1 MFPRKSGI
9 PISERKVERSKSF
22 TMPKTPTESVGNSSE
37 ETRIDNPNKKPLKQ
51 RSSSFSTFDDK
62 YFEKS
67 QKQTTEVRNILES
80 ARKLFTES
88 QSFSSSSETAKEAS
102 EKLELSKKLL
112 AENFQL
118 RSSLEDLEKEITQ
131 LRSVNSTLTKK
142 NQILTESRKLPR
154 KPETYFTSPFRDE
167 SLTAHIFRTARSSD
181 GEESDVRPDSLMYSV
196 SPKELKYTENVTP
209 NNLTRDLYPEKL
221 HCEEHID
228 GDLEAKKDQQRS
240 LVLKL
245 ISELNQSESNSSKL
259 KEENLQLRQRQD
271 ASGSSF
277 ISKFYRPD
285 IFNSPL
291 DSPLNARDL
300 ANNFTD
306 GSDSS
311 PLNRN
316 VVLESTKAKE
326 DEALKERDLARDEN
340 ASLAA
345 LLKTKND
352 EIKLLKGEKDSA
364 FQEIESLRE
373 EQSNIEEERSEGIR
387 KQDRTIQKLKDL
399 RERLQKAE
407 LAASETYVAIDQ
419 KEFAEKKLQDFFA
432 EFSTKIA
439 NITIERDRANQELF
453 HLRTESEKEI
463 ARLKEDLAK
472 ENQDLKLKLEKTAEK
487 RGGIDAYI
495 TENQSLRQELT
506 KLHVQFKGKFRET
519 ELLQLQLSAASDP
532 KTIADLRSE
541 LDLLREELE
550 KKDSENRILTAT
562 KDSNPS
568 LAKVFVLEAENRT
581 QKAQINRF
589 EETTKQSEIASK
601 NTALIIR
608 DLETQIAG
616 GPEKLANLQKQLESV
631 TSALESQTL
640 RVNEESSSRQEA
652 EEEVAKLQNVK
663 KINEDLQGTLEQVS
677 IAKNNVETRSSE
689 IEKENSELT
698 RKLEEQQ
705 LNFLVALESKDG
717 ELRQQEVHSKTEHD
731 SSIQRLQSEVDA
743 ARSAKEY
750 AENSLRHFS
759 NNLTQARF
767 DIATRED
774 IAIKAQRDAEAARD
788 RALDDVA
795 RIRIEINDANSVRQ
809 QAENER
815 DEEGGLR
822 LEAKARELAANNA
835 LRDTENARLLA
846 VYRENAKELERANI
860 ERERDDALADALNI
874 ENLRADEEVARIA
887 AEGREAAEILLKNAA
902 EANLL
907 VMTADRDTRIFE
919 RDAVIIERDDRTRE
933 RDAEA
938 ALKLAAEG
946 REAAEIAL
954 KNAAILNYGNMT
966 LNRDARIVE
975 RDAARIDAADKERLR
990 LDAERLKTT
999 EENAKINALARL
1011 TASERSLLDL
1021 QKSSSY
1027 ETSVARLQ
1035 RDKDLKDIERLQRR
1049 LEKQSSAPEHKIIR
1063 EFEKTFKPNYKKA
1076 SDLLFGDKTEK
1087 EKNIEIDYYRNHRH
1101 KIYQDDDTKL
1111 AHTKI
1116 DLSEASDEEVIRE
1129 IAKDRERAVR
1139 NSLPKLVAKL
1149 IGQKNKESVIE
1160 NLSRTDIVIALSVGN
1175 SEEFDQWKK
1184 DNSDANIGATF
1195 FGKLE
1200 KGSKAQEI
1208 RSKAIENL
1216 LEGIKGYAAFF
1227 GVDDSKVLKPD
1238 MKPNTSPQFATI
1250 DALSEKFK
1258 SRS

>member
-1 MFPRKSGI
+1 MKQGVSGANSALSNSIAESNRKNTELEAQVKQLTNLLEVSKTTQESNVSVHI
-9 PISERKVERSKSF
+9 RKAEDKIKKELQSKIDFLNASNEELKKKADKADKDKQAAIAETVSKEEER
-22 TMPKTPTESVGNSSE
+22 N
-37 ETRIDNPNKKPLKQ
+37 
-51 RSSSFSTFDDK
+51 
-62 YFEKS
+62 
-67 QKQTTEVRNILES
+67 
-80 ARKLFTES
+80 
-88 QSFSSSSETAKEAS
+88 
-102 EKLELSKKLL
+102 KLELQL
-112 AENFQL
+112 A
-118 RSSLEDLEKEITQ
+118 
-131 LRSVNSTLTKK
+131 
-142 NQILTESRKLPR
+142 
-154 KPETYFTSPFRDE
+154 
-167 SLTAHIFRTARSSD
+167 IF
-181 GEESDVRPDSLMYSV
+181 
-196 SPKELKYTENVTP
+196 
-209 NNLTRDLYPEKL
+209 
-221 HCEEHID
+221 
-228 GDLEAKKDQQRS
+228 EA
-240 LVLKL
+240 
-245 ISELNQSESNSSKL
+245 E
-259 KEENLQLRQRQD
+259 
-271 ASGSSF
+271 
-277 ISKFYRPD
+277 
-285 IFNSPL
+285 
-291 DSPLNARDL
+291 
-300 ANNFTD
+300 
-306 GSDSS
+306 
-311 PLNRN
+311 
-316 VVLESTKAKE
+316 
-326 DEALKERDLARDEN
+326 
-340 ASLAA
+340 
-345 LLKTKND
+345 
-352 EIKLLKGEKDSA
+352 
-364 FQEIESLRE
+364 
-373 EQSNIEEERSEGIR
+373 
-387 KQDRTIQKLKDL
+387 
-399 RERLQKAE
+399 KAE
-407 LAASETYVAIDQ
+407 ET
-419 KEFAEKKLQDFFA
+419 
-432 EFSTKIA
+432 
-439 NITIERDRANQELF
+439 
-453 HLRTESEKEI
+453 
-463 ARLKEDLAK
+463 
-472 ENQDLKLKLEKTAEK
+472 
-487 RGGIDAYI
+487 
-495 TENQSLRQELT
+495 
-506 KLHVQFKGKFRET
+506 
-519 ELLQLQLSAASDP
+519 
-532 KTIADLRSE
+532 
-541 LDLLREELE
+541 
-550 KKDSENRILTAT
+550 
-562 KDSNPS
+562 
-568 LAKVFVLEAENRT
+568 
-581 QKAQINRF
+581 
-589 EETTKQSEIASK
+589 
-601 NTALIIR
+601 IR
-608 DLETQIAG
+608 
-616 GPEKLANLQKQLESV
+616 
-631 TSALESQTL
+631 
-640 RVNEESSSRQEA
+640 RQEA

-743 ARSAKEY
+743 VRSAKEY

-759 NNLTQARF
+759 NNLTQAIL
-767 DIATRED
+767 DKATRED
-774 IAIKAQRDAEAARD
+774 IALKAQRDAEAARD

-835 LRDTENARLLA
+835 LRDTENA
-846 VYRENAKELERANI
+846 KELERANI
-860 ERERDDALADALNI
+860 KRERDDALADALNI

-907 VMTADRDTRIFE
+907 VMTADRD
-919 RDAVIIERDDRTRE
+919 AVIIERDDRTRE

-966 LNRDARIVE
+966 LDRDARIVE
-975 RDAARIDAADKERLR
+975 RDTAQIDAADKERLR

-1063 EFEKTFKPNYKKA
+1063 EFEKTFKPNYNKA

-1087 EKNIEIDYYRNHRH
+1087 ERKVEIDYYRNHRH

-1129 IAKDRERAVR
+1129 ISKDRERAVR